1 MMFIEQNHQSL
12 FGDEPFLF
20 RFDFGMPASTRDTVV
35 RTLPLLL
42 VAGMTTFT
50 WFRLYEGLWRYV
62 RMRDIAA
69 ILKAVTLG
77 SGIFIG
83 LELTLLEPP
92 VPWAMFVVDWLMC
105 LALVSG
111 ARLVLRGF
119 RESNQ

>member
-1 MMFIEQNHQSL
+1 MTIAYFL
-12 FGDEPFLF
+12 AFLF

-35 RTLPLLL
+35 RTLPLPL

-77 SGIFIG
+77 SGNVIG
-83 LELTLLEPP
+83 PELTLLELPI
-92 VPWAMFVVDWLMC
+92 PWAMFVVDWLMC
-105 LALVSG
+105 LASVSG
-111 ARLVLRGF
+111 ARLVLRGV